1 MFTAKNSTFV
11 FSKNQTMPLIDLEK
25 CTRCLK
31 CVKDCP
37 SRAITIETGEIA
49 DTCIHCG
56 HCVAICP
63 EMAVSPDFRDIYPL
77 QQHSVTSED
86 FRNLTAGI
94 RTCRSYLDK
103 EIPDE
108 VLLELVENMKHYPS
122 ASNARPI
129 QITIVR
135 SKEKVK
141 LLNNLAAESLI
152 RMFSLITSPVISLL
166 IRIFAP
172 SLDIKRLKRYK
183 DSFIELKKTNDSLIC
198 HTAPAVL
205 LFHGKVSR
213 TRMLEADANIWATY
227 TSIYANTMGLGT
239 CFNGF
244 IVKAMGKKSK
254 LNTQFNV
261 PANHQVYASL
271 LIGYPKVKYKNET
284 SRKSPKLDFQ

>member
-1 MFTAKNSTFV
+1 
-11 FSKNQTMPLIDLEK
+11 MPVIDLEK

-31 CVKDCP
+31 CEKDCP
-37 SRAITIETGEIA
+37 ALAITIETGEIS

-63 EMAVSPDFRDIYPL
+63 EMAVKPDFGDIFPL
-77 QQHSVTSED
+77 QLHSVTPED
-86 FRNLTAGI
+86 FRSMTAGI
-94 RTCRSYLDK
+94 RTCRSYQQK
-103 EIPDE
+103 EIPDA
-108 VLLELVENMKHYPS
+108 VLRQLIENMKHYPS

-141 LLNNLAAESLI
+141 LLNDLAAESLI

-172 SLDIKRLKRYK
+172 SLNIKKLKRYK
-183 DSFIELKKTNDSLIC
+183 DSFVELKKTNDSLIC
-198 HTAPAVL
+198 HHAPAVL
-205 LFHGKVSR
+205 LFHGKASK
-213 TRMLEADANIWATY
+213 TGMLEADANIWATY
-227 TSIYANTMGLGT
+227 TSIYANTLGLGT

-254 LNTQFNV
+254 LNAQFNV

-284 SRKSPKLDFQ
+284 SRKSPEVDFQ

>member
-1 MFTAKNSTFV
+1 
-11 FSKNQTMPLIDLEK
+11 MPVIDLEK

-37 SRAITIETGEIA
+37 ANAITIKTGEISDA
-49 DTCIHCG
+49 CIHCG

-63 EMAVSPDFRDIYPL
+63 EMAVSPDFGYIFPL
-77 QQHSVTSED
+77 QPHPVAPED
-86 FRNLTAGI
+86 FRSLSAGI
-94 RTCRSYLDK
+94 RTCRSYQQK
-103 EIPDE
+103 EISDA
-108 VLLELVENMKHYPS
+108 VLRQLVENMKHYPS

-129 QITIVR
+129 KITIVR
-135 SKEKVK
+135 SKEMVK
-141 LLNNLAAESLI
+141 LLNDLTAEALI

-172 SLDIKRLKRYK
+172 SLNIKKLKRYK

-198 HTAPAVL
+198 HHAPAVL
-205 LFHGKVSR
+205 LFHGKASK
-213 TRMLEADANIWATY
+213 TGMLEADANIWATY

-284 SRKSPKLDFQ
+284 SRKSPEVDFQ